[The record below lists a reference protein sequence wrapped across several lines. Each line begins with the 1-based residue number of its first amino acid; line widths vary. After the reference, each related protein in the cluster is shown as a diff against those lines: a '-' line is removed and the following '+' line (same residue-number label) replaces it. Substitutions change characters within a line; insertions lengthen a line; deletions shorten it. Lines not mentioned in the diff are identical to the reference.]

1 VVDDVEAG
9 EVVATDDSLEDEALV
24 ELSELLLDAADE
36 EDDSDAGVESGV
48 PDDTW
53 DVSDGTEDVTRP
65 VEDPA
70 VGVTG
75 GGGAAPA
82 PMTGPGGNGERFLIR
97 RLRLP

>member
-1 VVDDVEAG
+1 MVG
-9 EVVATDDSLEDEALV
+9 RLKRT
-24 ELSELLLDAADE
+24 E